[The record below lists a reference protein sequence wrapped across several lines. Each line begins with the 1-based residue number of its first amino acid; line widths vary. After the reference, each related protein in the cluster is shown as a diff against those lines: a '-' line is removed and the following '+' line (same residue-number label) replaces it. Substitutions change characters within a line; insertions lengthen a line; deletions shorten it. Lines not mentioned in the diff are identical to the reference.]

1 MSYRV
6 LKEGKLLHV
15 RREEDR
21 HQEED
26 RRLVLHKH
34 LEDRRRVVRRTHQVG
49 RHLGVVLQDSLG
61 VGNRLGE
68 DSSCLRE
75 QLEVF

>member
-1 MSYRV
+1 MSYHV
-6 LKEGKLLHV
+6 LREGKLLHV
-15 RREEDR
+15 LQEGR

-26 RRLVLHKH
+26 SRHLEDRHLVLHKH
-34 LEDRRRVVRRTHQVG
+34 LED